1 MLSVLMAT
9 YNGAGTLPEVLTAY
23 CKLKSPDGG
32 WKLLIVDNGSTDS
45 TKEIIACFRSRLP
58 LTYIFEPTLGKSA
71 ALNTGLLNVTGDLV
85 VMTDDDALPRPD
97 WLVQMRV
104 AADSQPSFSIFGG
117 AIVPHWEIPPEEWI
131 LAWQCPTLT
140 ITDPAWEE
148 GPIVV
153 GRLSGPNMAV
163 RSEVIEAGY
172 RFNTSLGPVGP
183 RYQMG
188 EEADF
193 LQRLGKAGFRAWYC
207 KRAVVAHMILRD
219 QMKKEWVLRR
229 AVPLGRAQYRW
240 EYTELSQTPPVLLLG
255 IPRYMIREI
264 LAQAIHVARAKLS
277 QDEDTVFKKRWRL
290 HYLVG
295 RAIEGRILFK
305 KKP

>member
-9 YNGAGTLPEVLTAY
+9 YNGAGTLPEVLNAY
-23 CKLKSPDGG
+23 CELKSPDGG

-45 TKEIIACFRSRLP
+45 TKETIACFRSRLP

-104 AADSQPSFSIFGG
+104 AAESQPTFTIFGG
-117 AIVPHWEIPPEEWI
+117 AIVPHWEIPPEDWI

-153 GRLSGPNMAV
+153 ARLSGPNMAV

-172 RFNTSLGPVGP
+172 RFDTSLGPVGP

-207 KRAVVAHMILRD
+207 KRAVVAHMIRRD

-240 EYTELSQTPPVLLLG
+240 EYRELSQTPPVLLLG

-305 KKP
+305 KKL